1 MQKLENHIE
10 NLLRKHNFVL
20 VPAFGGFVA
29 SEKSAQME
37 NGYLLPPTRTVGFN
51 PDLNYNDGLLA
62 QEVAKTEGISLVEAN
77 NFIAEKVEKLN
88 TTLKTF
94 KHLSFANIG
103 TFHLNGEKVCFEPHK
118 TNDLLIDSFGLQP
131 FYFPEIVTNTI
142 SLAEKVRAEKE
153 ERQTK
158 ATRGFNYAVACVAAI
173 LLLLLVPIN
182 FNQKQVVYRATFVPI
197 TALDEIVI
205 TPEVEEEVICTPF
218 HAVIGSF
225 NTQAKALK
233 FLNNLP
239 KELSNSKIVYSDNRF
254 RIIADSY
261 ETEDLGNLGLQ
272 KIAKKYPQFRDVW
285 LLTYNP

>member
-10 NLLRKHNFVL
+10 NLLRKHDFVL

-37 NGYLLPPTRTVGFN
+37 NGYLLPPTRIVGFN
-51 PDLNYNDGLLA
+51 PDLDYNDGLLA

-118 TNDLLIDSFGLQP
+118 TNDLLIDSFGLQS

-153 ERQTK
+153 ERLTK